1 MEGMARS
8 NRSAVAHNSEKFYIK
23 HITLIGWTDR
33 LLFHTL
39 SLFHFESYSVDTW
52 TSVVGVGVEKESDK
66 FKKLN
71 RSFIFDFESLTQLDE
86 PFLVV

>member
-1 MEGMARS
+1 M
-8 NRSAVAHNSEKFYIK
+8 
-23 HITLIGWTDR
+23 
-33 LLFHTL
+33 
-39 SLFHFESYSVDTW
+39 
-52 TSVVGVGVEKESDK
+52 VGVGVEKESDK